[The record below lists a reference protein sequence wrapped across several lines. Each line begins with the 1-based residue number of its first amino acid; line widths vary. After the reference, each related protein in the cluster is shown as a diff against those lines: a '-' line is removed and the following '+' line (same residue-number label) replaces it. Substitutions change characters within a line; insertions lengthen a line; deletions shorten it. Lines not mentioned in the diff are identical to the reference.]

1 MITIKNEISDGG
13 GKITYNCCFM
23 FKKLFRYKKKYSVI
37 IQFCKYSKLLFSHV
51 DLLFKIK

>member
-13 GKITYNCCFM
+13 GKITDNCYFI
-23 FKKLFRYKKKYSVI
+23 FKKLFR
-37 IQFCKYSKLLFSHV
+37 CKNKVQCNLKICNYSKLLFSLV